1 MWGLIDG
8 TMQATYHPKEDQEL
22 YYSGYQK
29 CHAVKY
35 QAVLTPDGL
44 ISHLGGPYTGRESDW
59 TI

>member
-1 MWGLIDG
+1 
-8 TMQATYHPKEDQEL
+8 MQATYHPKENQEL